1 MPALYAS
8 AERIDRELS
17 DTHLPKI
24 HDAVALPLHVP
35 SLWSPMKPARHPTA
49 LRTSQLLRDAGID
62 TRAVEFDQPTRT
74 SAEAAAA
81 IGCTV
86 AEIAKSIVF
95 RGKESGQAVVVVASG
110 DNRVSETKVA
120 EKVGEPLAWAAGDF
134 VRSATGYAIGG
145 VAPIGYSK
153 PVKLLLDQD
162 LRRFETVW
170 AAGGTPFA
178 VFPIR
183 PDSVLSTWPGARIRL
198 PRARRLVR
206 RSKHGEE
213 SAWQGAPGLVPR
225 VWCSLRPA
233 GCAG

>member
-49 LRTSQLLRDAGID
+49 LRT
-62 TRAVEFDQPTRT
+62 
-74 SAEAAAA
+74 
-81 IGCTV
+81 
-86 AEIAKSIVF
+86 
-95 RGKESGQAVVVVASG
+95 
-110 DNRVSETKVA
+110 
-120 EKVGEPLAWAAGDF
+120 
-134 VRSATGYAIGG
+134 
-145 VAPIGYSK
+145 
-153 PVKLLLDQD
+153 
-162 LRRFETVW
+162 FETVW

-178 VFPIR
+178 VFLIR

-206 RSKHGEE
+206 RSKLHPGPVDKLLDHLIYVKQYCLRNVRP
-213 SAWQGAPGLVPR
+213 SALAVGWL
-225 VWCSLRPA
+225 
-233 GCAG
+233 